1 MLSTGMNSHHK
12 LLSSGC
18 ALRLSCLILPLL
30 NSSCLAKRRQAQDD
44 RTPAAGPRWRTG
56 PGVQR
61 ALERSHSRVDIA
73 PENQRGT
80 GGEYGRLER
89 LDMDPINHPFRVDA
103 QRKPFD
109 VLNTHQQVVITSKE
123 SYAWI
128 LTVIIG
134 VFVALLAR
142 FVQMCIAVLCELRNS
157 NVQTLIEESIPH
169 ASNVAGSAS
178 SALGTTPTWLR
189 IVTFTKPLLFFV
201 GWNLSFVLA
210 GGILTS
216 VFEPHTAADGIAEI
230 KAFIN
235 GTHVKHFL
243 RLRTI
248 VAKVVG
254 TILAAAGGLASGSEG
269 PLIHIGAGVCEC
281 IYNACLWVWIYI
293 FTYQH
298 MC

>member
-1 MLSTGMNSHHK
+1 M
-12 LLSSGC
+12 
-18 ALRLSCLILPLL
+18 RLSCLILPLL
-30 NSSCLAKRRQAQDD
+30 NSSCLSKRRQAQDD
-44 RTPAAGPRWRTG
+44 RTLAAGPRRRTG

-61 ALERSHSRVDIA
+61 AALERSHSRVDIA

-89 LDMDPINHPFRVDA
+89 LDMDPINHPFHVDA

-134 VFVALLAR
+134 VVVALIAR

-157 NVQTLIEESIPH
+157 IVQTLIEESIPH

-178 SALGTTPTWLR
+178 SALGATPTWLR
-189 IVTFTKPLLFFV
+189 IVTFSKPLLFFV

-254 TILAAAGGLASGSEG
+254 TILAAAGGLVSGSEG

-281 IYNACLWVWIYI
+281 IY
-293 FTYQH
+293 
-298 MC
+298 MCVCVCTIMHLSRYNYV